1 AVTVNGADVALG
13 NKALIAGDVFVDGRI
28 DGSDSELVFSAI
40 GNSYGDSGYLSGCDL
55 NLDGMLD
62 GSDSEML
69 FTKLGQDT
77 STYGESVNY
86 NN

>member
-1 AVTVNGADVALG
+1 
-13 NKALIAGDVFVDGRI
+13 
-28 DGSDSELVFSAI
+28 
-40 GNSYGDSGYLSGCDL
+40 L